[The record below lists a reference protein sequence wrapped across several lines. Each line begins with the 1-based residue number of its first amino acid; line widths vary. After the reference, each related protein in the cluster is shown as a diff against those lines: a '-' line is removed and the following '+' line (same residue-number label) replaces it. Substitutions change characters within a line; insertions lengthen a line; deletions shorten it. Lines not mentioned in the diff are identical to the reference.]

1 MARPMKGGLDYFSK
15 DTTFYHDDKVKL
27 LRGEF
32 GAKGMYLLDYIL
44 CEIYAKD
51 GYFMRWDK
59 NRCFLVSDGAGC
71 GCTPEFV
78 SEFVLGCCRC
88 SFFDEGVFQAF
99 KVLTSAGIQRRY
111 IKALVNRD
119 AVYMAKEF
127 FLLNEHDPRDVPA
140 KALSKLAFFSDESKE
155 TRIKSKETP
164 EKSKETTQKEKETIP
179 YGILKERK
187 RKAASA
193 AEIPSFPFQDE
204 PEAEDFWNRMN
215 EKLEEF
221 RRKTKSE

>member
-78 SEFVLGCCRC
+78 AEFVLGCCRC

-119 AVYMAKEF
+119 AVYMTKEF

-140 KALSKLAFFSDESKE
+140 KALSKLAFFSYESKE
-155 TRIKSKETP
+155 TRIKSKETH
-164 EKSKETTQKEKETIP
+164 EKSQETPQKEKETIP
-179 YGILKERK
+179 YGISKERK
-187 RKAASA
+187 GKAASA
-193 AEIPSFPFQDE
+193 AEILSFTFQDE
-204 PEAEDFWNRMN
+204 TDVEDLWNRMN
-215 EKLEEF
+215 ERLEEF
-221 RRKTKSE
+221 KRKTKRE